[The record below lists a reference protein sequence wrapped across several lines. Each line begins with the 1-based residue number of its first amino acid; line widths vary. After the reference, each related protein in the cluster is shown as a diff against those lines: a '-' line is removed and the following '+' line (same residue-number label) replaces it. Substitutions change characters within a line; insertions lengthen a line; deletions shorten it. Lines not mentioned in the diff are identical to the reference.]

1 MVMSGPCGPGPRGA
15 ALTQPAPLP
24 GPYRITYADWLRFPD
39 DGKLWEIIEGEVFV
53 SPPPTTRHQRV
64 SARLYRLLVAHVED
78 GGLGE
83 VLFAPVGVRLSD
95 EDVLEPD
102 IVVLL
107 AEHVGRI
114 EEQAI
119 VGPPDMVVEIL
130 SAGTARRD
138 LSKKRATYESAGVQE
153 YWIVDPESVS
163 IDLLVLDSGSY
174 RRSGLFRKGD
184 VLRSPLLPGLEI
196 RIDGVFPPGR

>member
-1 MVMSGPCGPGPRGA
+1 
-15 ALTQPAPLP
+15 
-24 GPYRITYADWLRFPD
+24 
-39 DGKLWEIIEGEVFV
+39 
-53 SPPPTTRHQRV
+53 
-64 SARLYRLLVAHVED
+64 
-78 GGLGE
+78 